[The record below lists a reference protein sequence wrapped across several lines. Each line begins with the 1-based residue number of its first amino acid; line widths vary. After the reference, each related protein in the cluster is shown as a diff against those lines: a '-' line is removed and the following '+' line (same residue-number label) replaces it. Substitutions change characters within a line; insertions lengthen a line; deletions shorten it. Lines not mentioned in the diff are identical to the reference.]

1 MSLPHPIRDWSVLAL
16 VFLALLGAARA
27 QTPVPGTLEA
37 ASRPIPAGGLDRF
50 FKHHKPLAFGTEV
63 KTLGLFTRLGNTPL
77 RPDKGDGPFPAVV
90 LTPTCGGVGTDAFRN
105 RLKDMLDAGYLVLA
119 PESYEPRGQTDCRNG
134 AVGAVAVVRDTL
146 DALAHLHTLPQVDK
160 TRIYQVG
167 YSMGSLVAAAVAGP
181 AVTSYFNSPHRFRA
195 SVGWYGS
202 CGFQGGPNAPVAHYL
217 RGETDR
223 PVLLL
228 MAEADRETPIQPFC
242 FPLLEQLKAQGRP
255 VEWHVYGDGVTHAW
269 DADPGYTF
277 TTGFG
282 ETIRTRYSAEATADA
297 TRRTLEFLNRH

>member
-1 MSLPHPIRDWSVLAL
+1 MRHRYAFQSSIIA
-16 VFLALLGAARA
+16 AACTACMLGIA
-27 QTPVPGTLEA
+27 QAQSPTPGTLEA
-37 ASRPIPAGGLDRF
+37 ASRPIESGSLDRF
-50 FKHHKPLAFGTEV
+50 FTHHKPLTFGTEV

-77 RPDKGDGPFPAVV
+77 RPDKGEGPFPAVV

-119 PESYEPRGQTDCRNG
+119 PESYEPRGQKDCRNG

-167 YSMGSLVAAAVAGP
+167 YSMGSLVAAALAGP

-202 CGFQGGPNAPVAHYL
+202 CGFQGGPNAPVSHFL

-228 MAEADRETPIQPFC
+228 MSEGDRETPIRPFC

-255 VEWHVYGDGVTHAW
+255 VEWHVYGDDVTHAW

-297 TRRTLEFLNRH
+297 TRRTLEFLARN